1 MRLLLNSHGQWVS
14 RLGVG
19 LLLVVGG
26 ILAHRAYGWPG
37 LALAAGGV
45 VMWALL
51 HMTRML
57 KVLQRAAQRPVG
69 TVASAV
75 MVHSRLS
82 RGMTLLQVLSLTR
95 ALGQRLVDGADAAA
109 ERYQWT
115 DSSNAT
121 VHCMF
126 AHGKLAEWELV
137 RT

>member
-1 MRLLLNSHGQWVS
+1 MQLFAR
-14 RLGVG
+14 VG
-19 LLLVVGG
+19 AAALVIAGG
-26 ILAHRAYGWPG
+26 FLAFRAYGWPG
-37 LALAAGGV
+37 LALLAGGLM
-45 VMWALL
+45 MWALL

-57 KVLQRAAQRPVG
+57 KVLQRAADRPIG
-69 TVASAV
+69 TVSSAV
-75 MVHSRLS
+75 MLHSRLS

-95 ALGQRLVDGADAAA
+95 ALGQRLGDNLDAAT

-137 RT
+137 RA

>member
-1 MRLLLNSHGQWVS
+1 MENPWKLLSQV
-14 RLGVG
+14 GVA
-19 LLLVVGG
+19 VATIAVGF
-26 ILAHRAYGWPG
+26 LAYRAYGAAG

-45 VMWALL
+45 VMWTLL

-57 KVLQRAAQRPVG
+57 KVLQRAADRPVG

-82 RGMTLLQVLSLTR
+82 RGMTLLQVLALTR
-95 ALGQRLVDGADAAA
+95 ALGQRLGDVTDAQT

-126 AHGKLAEWELV
+126 VHGKLAEWELV
-137 RT
+137 RA

>member
-1 MRLLLNSHGQWVS
+1 MPLLTKLPRQLLA
-14 RLGVG
+14 RVG
-19 LLLVVGG
+19 AAVLVIAGG
-26 ILAHRAYGWPG
+26 FLAFRAYGWPG
-37 LALAAGGV
+37 LALLTGSL

-57 KVLQRAAQRPVG
+57 KVLQRTADRPVG

-75 MVHSRLS
+75 MLYSRLS

-95 ALGQRLVDGADAAA
+95 ALGQRLGDPDSAA

-126 AHGKLAEWELV
+126 AHGKLAAWELV
-137 RT
+137 RP

>member
-1 MRLLLNSHGQWVS
+1 MQLLA
-14 RLGVG
+14 RVG
-19 LLLVVGG
+19 AAALVIAGG
-26 ILAHRAYGWPG
+26 FLAFRAYGWPG
-37 LALAAGGV
+37 LALLVGGL

-57 KVLQRAAQRPVG
+57 KVLQRAAIRPVG

-75 MVHSRLS
+75 MLHSRLS

-95 ALGQRLVDGADAAA
+95 ALGSRLGDGTDAAA

-121 VHCMF
+121 VHCIF
-126 AHGKLAEWELV
+126 THGKLAEWELV
-137 RT
+137 RA

>member
-1 MRLLLNSHGQWVS
+1 MQLFA
-14 RLGVG
+14 RLGVAS
-19 LLLVVGG
+19 LAIAGG
-26 ILAHRAYGWPG
+26 FLAYRAYGWPG
-37 LALAAGGV
+37 LALLLGGL

-121 VHCMF
+121 VHCKF

>member
-1 MRLLLNSHGQWVS
+1 MQLLT
-14 RLGVG
+14 RVG
-19 LLLVVGG
+19 ASALAIAGG
-26 ILAHRAYGWPG
+26 FLAYRAYGWPG
-37 LALAAGGV
+37 IALLGGGL

-57 KVLQRAAQRPVG
+57 KVLQRVADRPVG

-75 MVHSRLS
+75 MLHSRLS

-95 ALGQRLVDGADAAA
+95 ALGRRLGDGADDTD

-121 VHCMF
+121 VHCNF
-126 AHGKLAEWELV
+126 THGKLAEWELV